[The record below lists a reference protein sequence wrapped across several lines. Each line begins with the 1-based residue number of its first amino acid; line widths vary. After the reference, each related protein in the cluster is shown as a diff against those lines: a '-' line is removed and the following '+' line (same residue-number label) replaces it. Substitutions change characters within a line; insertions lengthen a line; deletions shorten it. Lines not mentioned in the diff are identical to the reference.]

1 MQSGSATGPPTPTL
15 ACRVQRRQTV
25 RAEGRVGEGRAPGPR
40 PGFASSRRT
49 GRCTTPVCDGGKR
62 QPSRFA
68 VAAFVIPDFTT
79 LQRFI
84 AKRRAPPTQLATD
97 RDKGQDLAPSPPRRC
112 SPTSKPQTGISREA
126 HSPAQPGASFAEL
139 PSRRSQKKPGQQRDG
154 EGKGRGVLL
163 PPEPAAPQGYPL
175 ERPSMALL
183 PRLRLRGRRCPG
195 GRSEAIGEP
204 AVGMIRSLR
213 RTGTVPGCVARR
225 HHRRRPRQRALRRTP
240 C

>member
-25 RAEGRVGEGRAPGPR
+25 RAEGRAGEGRAPGPR

-84 AKRRAPPTQLATD
+84 AKRRAPPTQLVAD
-97 RDKGQDLAPSPPRRC
+97 RNKGQELAPPPPRRC
-112 SPTSKPQTGISREA
+112 SPTPEASNRDSREA
-126 HSPAQPGASFAEL
+126 HTPAQPGASFAEL

-154 EGKGRGVLL
+154 EGKGRGVPP
-163 PPEPAAPQGYPL
+163 PPEPARRKGS
-175 ERPSMALL
+175 RWS
-183 PRLRLRGRRCPG
+183 GRRWRSCPASAFVVAGVLEG
-195 GRSEAIGEP
+195 GVKWLANPPSA
-204 AVGMIRSLR
+204 
-213 RTGTVPGCVARR
+213 
-225 HHRRRPRQRALRRTP
+225 
-240 C
+240 